1 MSRHSM
7 ERVVGPLAAGLLV
20 LLALLGLIGTAIRD
34 PRPHDIPVGLVGPAQ
49 AVQPM
54 TDTLAQKAPRVFKF
68 TTYDT
73 EDAARAALDR
83 RDVDGVVI
91 VGPTGS
97 HIVVAGA
104 AGDTS
109 TTVIE
114 SVFGAALS
122 AQGQQVPVEVVHPF
136 ASGDAH
142 GLILFFLVLATLVS
156 TLVVQAVLL
165 ARAANAR
172 AASWLGVNAV
182 WAVLAG
188 AAGVG
193 AAAWIANSY
202 DAAALVPMGALVALT
217 AFAAGA
223 FVAGFT
229 RLLGPAGLGLSA
241 LVIILLDLISSGGP
255 AGGTILPDVYRWMSP
270 WMPAGQLNSAL
281 RGTLYFG
288 GEGVAFPVLVISA
301 WLAVGLLLVI
311 ISGFV
316 RRPVAESAAAPAA

>member
-1 MSRHSM
+1 MGKHSV
-7 ERVVGPLAAGLLV
+7 ERLVAPLAAGLVV

-54 TDTLAQKAPRVFKF
+54 TDALAQKAPGVFKF

-73 EDAARAALDR
+73 EGAARAALDR

-104 AGDTS
+104 AG
-109 TTVIE
+109 
-114 SVFGAALS
+114 GAR
-122 AQGQQVPVEVVHPF
+122 P
-136 ASGDAH
+136 
-142 GLILFFLVLATLVS
+142 
-156 TLVVQAVLL
+156 
-165 ARAANAR
+165 
-172 AASWLGVNAV
+172 
-182 WAVLAG
+182 
-188 AAGVG
+188 G

-270 WMPAGQLNSAL
+270 WMPAG
-281 RGTLYFG
+281 
-288 GEGVAFPVLVISA
+288 
-301 WLAVGLLLVI
+301 
-311 ISGFV
+311 
-316 RRPVAESAAAPAA
+316 